1 MSYPNVIYGDFG
13 DEKVA
18 QSTKIGNLPLGQ
30 LMILPDGR
38 KFRHAQIGA
47 ASIRAGQVVSSEA
60 GLAGDGCIASSGLK
74 ASATVT
80 HNAVGDTNVYVAT
93 SLTAFTKDQFAE
105 GTVNVIGPAAS
116 TYIGQVYKIKG
127 NDAAASVGVGGAA
140 KITLYETDPLKVA
153 WAPTSTLVSVRKSA
167 FKSVVANAGSGPI
180 APPVGVIPT
189 AASINFYC
197 WAQRGGEASCLQAA
211 TVCVDG
217 KGVIAS
223 SVEAGSVTV
232 ALSAAAAA
240 SISDLNHILGY
251 AMEGQAASTAVRVF
265 LTLE

>member
-1 MSYPNVIYGDFG
+1 MSFPNVIHKDYG

-38 KFRHAQIGA
+38 KFRHGQVGA
-47 ASIRAGQVVSSEA
+47 ASIKAGQVVSCSA
-60 GLAGDGCIASSGLK
+60 GIPGDGAVASSGLK

-80 HNAVGDTNVYVAT
+80 HNQVGDTAVYVAT
-93 SLTAFTKDQFAE
+93 SLLALTLDQYAE
-105 GTVNVIGPAAS
+105 GTLNVSEPAAS
-116 TYIGQVYKIKG
+116 SYIGQLYKIKG
-127 NDAAASVGVGGAA
+127 NAAAASVGAGGAA

-153 WAPTSTLVSVRKSA
+153 WAPTSTLVTLRKSA
-167 FKSVVANAGSGPI
+167 FKDLIPNAGATVI
-180 APPVGVIPT
+180 APPMGVAPI
-189 AASINFYC
+189 AASIGFYT
-197 WAQRGGEASCLQAA
+197 WVQRSGEASVLQAA

-217 KGVIAS
+217 QPVICS

-232 ALSAAAAA
+232 AVSAEAAQ
-240 SISDLNHILGY
+240 SISIRQCIGY
-251 AMEGQAASTAVRVF
+251 AMEGGAASVAVRVF